1 MGNQS
6 RRGDFMEGFNMKP
19 STIFKIMVQM
29 KLEDILKETNSIE
42 LEKSIVSPEEEDYY
56 ADLVD

>member
-1 MGNQS
+1 
-6 RRGDFMEGFNMKP
+6 MK
-19 STIFKIMVQM
+19 SSIIFKIMVQM

-42 LEKSIVSPEEEDYY
+42 LEKSIVSSEEENYY